1 MFAKKK
7 TKFGATLLALTALL
21 AVDGAASLPSAAA
34 MQKSSKAP
42 VQVSFWYGLGGQLGN
57 DVQLL
62 VKQFNATHPGIH
74 VTATYQGSYSGG
86 GPEQQK
92 LLAAIRAGDAPDVAQ
107 MEVHSMP
114 VFAAAGR
121 LLPLTHLMMA
131 SKADK
136 PGDFLTGML
145 VSTQYKGVYYG
156 VPFNRSVPV
165 LYYNKTLFAKARI
178 AAPPATWAQLM
189 VDAKKLTKG
198 SGHSKVYGFEPLVDW
213 WPWEASVWSGGG
225 HILSKNLSQ
234 AEFASPAATRI
245 ISMEQTLLKQGYAE
259 VQTGPQYWTETTQA
273 FIHGQVAMDIDSIGD
288 SGEVASGVGH
298 SFQWGTAMFPA
309 DVLRAVPPGGGDAVI
324 LAGTPAAQQTAA
336 WTFIQWWTAAAQ
348 TIHWSEMTGYVP
360 VQKSVLNVPSYKA
373 YLRAHPQFATALAE
387 LKFQHAAPPSPQY
400 LSILQY
406 VQNALQGVFDLRQ
419 PVASTMQNAE
429 KQANS
434 QLSGN

>member
-165 LYYNKTLFAKARI
+165 LYYNKTLFAKAHI

-189 VDAKKLTKG
+189 VDAKKLTK
-198 SGHSKVYGFEPLVDW
+198 
-213 WPWEASVWSGGG
+213 
-225 HILSKNLSQ
+225 
-234 AEFASPAATRI
+234 
-245 ISMEQTLLKQGYAE
+245 
-259 VQTGPQYWTETTQA
+259 
-273 FIHGQVAMDIDSIGD
+273 
-288 SGEVASGVGH
+288 
-298 SFQWGTAMFPA
+298 
-309 DVLRAVPPGGGDAVI
+309 
-324 LAGTPAAQQTAA
+324 
-336 WTFIQWWTAAAQ
+336 
-348 TIHWSEMTGYVP
+348 
-360 VQKSVLNVPSYKA
+360 
-373 YLRAHPQFATALAE
+373 
-387 LKFQHAAPPSPQY
+387 
-400 LSILQY
+400 
-406 VQNALQGVFDLRQ
+406 
-419 PVASTMQNAE
+419 
-429 KQANS
+429 
-434 QLSGN
+434 